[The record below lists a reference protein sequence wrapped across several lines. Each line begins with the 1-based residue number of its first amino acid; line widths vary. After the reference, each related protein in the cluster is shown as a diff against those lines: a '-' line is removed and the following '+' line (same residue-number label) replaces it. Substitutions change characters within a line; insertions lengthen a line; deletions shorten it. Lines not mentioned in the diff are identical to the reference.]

1 MTAFVQKYASY
12 IVSFPKKG
20 KKKKEKDAFSALSL
34 S

>member
-12 IVSFPKKG
+12 IVSFPKKR
-20 KKKKEKDAFSALSL
+20 KKKKKVAFFALSL